1 MAQVTLRHAMDG
13 GGRHLRAEILAWS
26 VPVLF
31 CAFALCF
38 LLLSRLH
45 ASLRWWSAGFFVASL
60 GFALAILPTTPGS
73 ILKPTFEDTLFLVAL
88 AIANAA
94 FASRA
99 ARSPRWAWL
108 TAIVTLGSAG
118 AAGSLAFLDGSVLH
132 EVLSVQTACA
142 ALMLLS
148 AVEMR
153 RDPGA
158 LRPLLVGLCGTI
170 TVSLGLQN
178 VLLLYASP
186 EDLGVS
192 NWRESPWGF
201 VFQLNGAATGIL
213 LALSVILTTVFD
225 VIGRLHEEST
235 ADALTGALNRRGLE
249 QGVEAMRRRMGP
261 DARLALV
268 LSDLD
273 HFKQINDSYGH
284 EAGDAVLCGYA
295 ALCSGLAGA
304 DGLVARIGGEEFAI
318 VVAGADRASA
328 LELAET
334 VRTSARQIRWPAP
347 LADLSVTASF
357 GVVALDPD
365 ETLFDAIDRA
375 DRLLYSAKADGR
387 DKVVIDI
394 RETVP
399 APAPERRLPA
409 GPAFAG

>member
-1 MAQVTLRHAMDG
+1 M
-13 GGRHLRAEILAWS
+13 RADILAWS

-60 GFALAILPTTPGS
+60 GFALTILPTAPGS
-73 ILKPTFEDTLFLVAL
+73 VAKPTFEDTLFLIAL

-94 FASRA
+94 FAARA
-99 ARSPRWAWL
+99 GRRPRWAWL
-108 TAIVTLGSAG
+108 ALVVGAGSAG
-118 AAGSLAFLDGSVLH
+118 AAVSLAFLGGSVLH
-132 EVLSVQTACA
+132 EVFSVQTACA

-148 AVEMR
+148 AIEMR
-153 RDPGA
+153 HDPGT

-225 VIGRLHEEST
+225 VIGRLREEST

-249 QGVEAMRRRMGP
+249 QGVEAMRRRTLPGR
-261 DARLALV
+261 RLTLV

-273 HFKQINDSYGH
+273 HFKQINDRYGH

-318 VVAGADRASA
+318 VVAGGDRASA

-347 LADLSVTASF
+347 LTDLTVTASS
-357 GVVALDPD
+357 GVVAINPQ

-394 RETVP
+394 REAVPEP
-399 APAPERRLPA
+399 APKRRRPA
-409 GPAFAG
+409 GPALAG

>member
-1 MAQVTLRHAMDG
+1 M
-13 GGRHLRAEILAWS
+13 RADILAWS
-26 VPVLF
+26 LPFLF

-45 ASLRWWSAGFFVASL
+45 SSLRWWSAAFLVAAL
-60 GFALAILPTTPGS
+60 GFALTVLPTAPGS
-73 ILKPTFEDTLFLVAL
+73 VLKPTFEDTLFLIAL

-94 FASRA
+94 FAARA
-99 ARSPRWAWL
+99 GRRPRWTWL
-108 TAIVTLGSAG
+108 ALVVGAGSAG

-132 EVLSVQTACA
+132 EVFSVQTACA

-148 AVEMR
+148 AIEMR
-153 RDPGA
+153 RDPGT

-225 VIGRLHEEST
+225 VIGRLREEST

-249 QGVEAMRRRMGP
+249 QGVEAMRRRIRP
-261 DARLALV
+261 DAALTLV

-273 HFKQINDSYGH
+273 HFKLINDRYGH

-318 VVAGADRASA
+318 IVAGRDRTSA

-334 VRTSARQIRWPAP
+334 VRISARQIRWPAP
-347 LADLSVTASF
+347 LTDLSVTASF
-357 GVVALDPD
+357 GVVAFDRD

-375 DRLLYSAKADGR
+375 DHLLYSAKAEGR
-387 DKVVIDI
+387 DTVVIDI
-394 RETVP
+394 QET
-399 APAPERRLPA
+399 APTSAARQSLAA
-409 GPAFAG
+409 GTVFAG